1 MGLITQLLYSYMSFC
16 TLHMHVSPIKDVIS
30 FSSFMPPFLIG
41 TFIGVGVGIG
51 ISLLLVLL
59 IVVVLIV
66 VVVAVK
72 RKPAAKQTSNTTME
86 RSNPWFNNG
95 VVVKQEVEIKQ
106 QGVSADYEHA
116 DVYQNVDNDKSEEED
131 DDTKNTL
138 TPGVKESSTPTS
150 ATNVP
155 VVYDAVD
162 KSKKQQT
169 NEVDNGSTVTYIDQY
184 AMSMKEMGKMTVSEE
199 GVTVS
204 GSGEKEEQ

>member
-30 FSSFMPPFLIG
+30 FSLFMPPFLIG

-72 RKPAAKQTSNTTME
+72 RKAAAKQTSDTTME
-86 RSNPWFNNG
+86 RVNLWFNNG

-116 DVYQNVDNDKSEEED
+116 DDCQDVDNDKSEEED

-138 TPGVKESSTPTS
+138 TPGAKESSTPTS

-155 VVYDAVD
+155 AVYNVVD
-162 KSKKQQT
+162 KSRQT

-199 GVTVS
+199 GVTVN
-204 GSGEKEEQ
+204 GGGEKEEQ